1 MSLSKWKELADRKA
15 KTGEMKRNLFDEIT
29 EEKIRSKT
37 TDQAIAKTFRLDRL
51 DQIAEQT
58 KPKPR
63 RRIQIPRINR
73 EGGIDYAPEVD
84 LYEDMDG
91 EGLLNLE
98 DYVPPQAEKQIAKIP
113 SESPNYELL
122 DPPPLYEETDP
133 LAIEGPS
140 DDVEAEDEYVDA
152 KDEEDEE
159 EYDFDK
165 ELKLWNEDEPNK
177 ILDQLDLPNYIDV
190 DNRLAEPEMTA
201 TNQKNYLVR
210 ALRDAEARR
219 KTVTVRKSIATKV
232 HKAGKITEEY
242 RDLIHGNV
250 GKREKDIAD
259 YKRYLRSK
267 LKRIT
272 GSGVRIGQR
281 GRGAYFFNDAK
292 EMLQKLTL
300 IIAEMEAG
308 NTSIKM
314 RNMGQTI
321 LDALLHENHLNKG
334 QYRQLVKK
342 IFRFMSAEI
351 KSPLI
356 I

>member
-84 LYEDMDG
+84 PYEDMDV

-113 SESPNYELL
+113 KKAPKYEIDPGFWQLG
-122 DPPPLYEETDP
+122 DPPPTYEDLFEEKEP
-133 LAIEGPS
+133 LAIEGPP
-140 DDVEAEDEYVDA
+140 DDDEDDEFVDA
-152 KDEEDEE
+152 EEEQSEEELPDDYDDEEV
-159 EYDFDK
+159 
-165 ELKLWNEDEPNK
+165 NK
-177 ILDQLDLPNYIDV
+177 ILDQLDLPNYNDV
-190 DNRLAEPEMTA
+190 DMRLAEPEMTA
-201 TNQKNYLVR
+201 TKQRSYLQKVLK
-210 ALRDAEARR
+210 DAETRR
-219 KTVTVRKSIATKV
+219 KKVTIRKSNATRAY
-232 HKAGKITEEY
+232 KAGKITAEQ
-242 RDLIHGNV
+242 RNLIHENV
-250 GKREKDIAD
+250 GKLEKEIKD
-259 YKRYLRSK
+259 YRKHYQSQ
-267 LKRIT
+267 LKSIK
-272 GSGVRIGQR
+272 GSGLRRGQR
-281 GRGAYFFNDAK
+281 GKGAHFFNDAK

-314 RNMGQTI
+314 RNMGQT
-321 LDALLHENHLNKG
+321 
-334 QYRQLVKK
+334 
-342 IFRFMSAEI
+342 MSYMQNI
-351 KSPLI
+351 STSNNMDN
-356 I
+356 

>member
-1 MSLSKWKELADRKA
+1 MSLSKWKKLADSKA
-15 KTGEMKRNLFDEIT
+15 KTGQMKRNLFNEIT

-58 KPKPR
+58 KPKPL

-84 LYEDMDG
+84 PYEDMDV

-113 SESPNYELL
+113 S

-133 LAIEGPS
+133 LAIAGPS
-140 DDVEAEDEYVDA
+140 DDLEAEDEFVDA
-152 KDEEDEE
+152 TDEEDEEE

-165 ELKLWNEDEPNK
+165 ELKLWNEDEPNR

-190 DNRLAEPEMTA
+190 DNRLAKPEITA
-201 TNQKNYLVR
+201 NNQRNYLTG
-210 ALRDAEARR
+210 AINDAESRR
-219 KTVTVRKSIATKV
+219 KTLTVRKSIATKAY
-232 HKAGKITEEY
+232 KAGKITEEY
-242 RDLIHGNV
+242 RDLIHENV
-250 GKREKDIAD
+250 SKREKDIAD
-259 YKRYLRSK
+259 YKTYLRSK
-267 LKRIT
+267 RKSIT
-272 GSGVRIGQR
+272 GSGVRRGQR

-321 LDALLHENHLNKG
+321 LDALLHENHINKG

-342 IFRFMSAEI
+342 YFA
-351 KSPLI
+351 L
-356 I
+356 

>member
-84 LYEDMDG
+84 PYEDMDV

-98 DYVPPQAEKQIAKIP
+98 DYVPPQAEKQIAKVP
-113 SESPNYELL
+113 KKAPKYEMDPGFWQLS
-122 DPPPLYEETDP
+122 DPPPLYEELYEEKDP
-133 LAIEGPS
+133 LAIEGPPDE
-140 DDVEAEDEYVDA
+140 DDEFVDA
-152 KDEEDEE
+152 DEWDEDDDDEPEE
-159 EYDFDK
+159 EV
-165 ELKLWNEDEPNK
+165 NK
-177 ILDQLDLPNYIDV
+177 ILDQLDLPNYYDV
-190 DNRLAEPEMTA
+190 DKRLAEPEMTA
-201 TNQKNYLVR
+201 TRQRSYLQKVLK
-210 ALRDAEARR
+210 DAETRR
-219 KTVTVRKSIATKV
+219 KTVTIRKSNATRAY
-232 HKAGKITEEY
+232 KAGKITAEQ
-242 RDLIHGNV
+242 RNLIHENV
-250 GKREKDIAD
+250 GKLEKEIKD
-259 YKRYLRSK
+259 YRKHYESQ
-267 LKRIT
+267 LKNIK
-272 GSGVRIGQR
+272 GSGLRRGQR

-321 LDALLHENHLNKG
+321 LDALLHANHINKG

-342 IFRFMSAEI
+342 YFA
-351 KSPLI
+351 L
-356 I
+356 

>member
-84 LYEDMDG
+84 PYEDMDV

-98 DYVPPQAEKQIAKIP
+98 DYVPPQQEKQIAKIP
-113 SESPNYELL
+113 KKAPKYEIDPGFWQLG
-122 DPPPLYEETDP
+122 DPPPTYEDIYEEKDP
-133 LAIEGPS
+133 LAIEGPPDE
-140 DDVEAEDEYVDA
+140 DDEEEQSEEELPDDY
-152 KDEEDEE
+152 EDEE
-159 EYDFDK
+159 V
-165 ELKLWNEDEPNK
+165 NK
-177 ILDQLDLPNYIDV
+177 ILDQLDLPNYSDV
-190 DNRLAEPEMTA
+190 EMRLAEPEMTA
-201 TNQKNYLVR
+201 TTQRSYLQKVLN
-210 ALRDAEARR
+210 DAETRR
-219 KTVTVRKSIATKV
+219 KTVTVRKSNATKAYN
-232 HKAGKITEEY
+232 AGKITAEQ
-242 RDLIHGNV
+242 RDLIHENV
-250 GKREKDIAD
+250 GKLEKEIRD
-259 YKRYLRSK
+259 YRKHYESQ
-267 LKRIT
+267 LKSIK
-272 GSGVRIGQR
+272 GSGLRRGQR

-321 LDALLHENHLNKG
+321 LDALLHAKHLNKQ
-334 QYRQLVKK
+334 QYGQLVKK
-342 IFRFMSAEI
+342 YFA
-351 KSPLI
+351 L
-356 I
+356 

>member
-1 MSLSKWKELADRKA
+1 MSLTKWKELADRKA
-15 KTGEMKRNLFDEIT
+15 KTGQMKRNLFDEIT
-29 EEKIRSKT
+29 EEKIRSKS

-84 LYEDMDG
+84 PYEDMDV

-113 SESPNYELL
+113 S

-133 LAIEGPS
+133 LAIAGPS
-140 DDVEAEDEYVDA
+140 DDVEAEDEE
-152 KDEEDEE
+152 DEEE
-159 EYDFDK
+159 EYDFDE
-165 ELKLWNEDEPNK
+165 ELKLWNEDEPNR

-190 DNRLAEPEMTA
+190 DNRLAKPEITA
-201 TNQKNYLVR
+201 NNQRNYLTG
-210 ALRDAEARR
+210 AINDAESRR
-219 KTVTVRKSIATKV
+219 KTLTVRKSIATKAY
-232 HKAGKITEEY
+232 KAGKITEEY
-242 RDLIHGNV
+242 RDLIHENV
-250 GKREKDIAD
+250 SKREKDIAD
-259 YKRYLRSK
+259 YKTYLRSK
-267 LKRIT
+267 RKSIT
-272 GSGVRIGQR
+272 GSGVRRGQR

-314 RNMGQTI
+314 RNMGQAI
-321 LDALLHENHLNKG
+321 LDALLHENHINKG

-342 IFRFMSAEI
+342 YFA
-351 KSPLI
+351 L
-356 I
+356 